1 MQTTEDR
8 RGVAVSR
15 SLNIA
20 AEYIDGPVAQGRGSL
35 PAVRYIGEWAA
46 GTVIPLGSRADGAL
60 GLSYSDLLA
69 LVNRGAGALA
79 AAGLEMEQRVALLLP
94 DSPDWLAA
102 FFGGIKL
109 GAVPVPLNTILPP
122 ADYVYLLNDSR
133 ARVLVV
139 DAGLWKALRES
150 RPELRFLRSVFVVGE
165 FEGDE
170 HAWDAALL
178 AASEEFEPVPTS
190 CDDAAFWLYSS
201 GSTGTPKG
209 AVHLQHDMLFCEQ
222 LYSRP
227 ILRLSPSDVVLS
239 AAKLFHAY
247 GLGNSSYFPFAAG
260 AQSVLFPGRATPQSM
275 FDLIARER
283 VTVFFGVP
291 TLFAQMLQAAEGGAA
306 CDCSSLRLCVSAA
319 EPLPADIVRR
329 WQARFAVDILDG
341 IGTTEALHIFLSNRE
356 GEVRPGSSGKP
367 LDGYDVRIVDD
378 DGSTVPPG
386 EIGSLEI
393 RGDSTLAYYWNQHE
407 RTKQTVRGEWITT
420 GDKYSVDSDG
430 YYWYAGRNDDMLKV
444 GGRWVSPAEVEAAL
458 VEHSSVLEAAV
469 VAQQDADQLV
479 KPKAY
484 VILRDGVTGSPEL
497 GVELQDFVKARIA
510 PYKYPR
516 WVEFVVELPKT
527 VTGKIQRYKL
537 RL

>member
-1 MQTTEDR
+1 MQTVVDR
-8 RGVAVSR
+8 SGVAVPR

-20 AEYIDGPVAQGRGSL
+20 SEYIDGPVARGHGRL
-35 PAVRYIGEWAA
+35 RAVCYIGEWAA
-46 GTVIPLGSRADGAL
+46 GARLPLGVPSDGAL
-60 GLSYSDLLA
+60 NLSYADLLA

-79 AAGLEMEQRVALLLP
+79 ATGLEMEQRVALLLQ

-102 FFGGIKL
+102 FFGAVKL
-109 GAVPVPLNTILPP
+109 GAVPVPMNTILP
-122 ADYVYLLNDSR
+122 ASDYVFLLNDSR

-139 DAGLWKALRES
+139 DAGLWQALRER
-150 RPELRFLRSVFVVGE
+150 RPELPFLRAVLVVGE
-165 FEGDE
+165 AGANETS
-170 HAWDAALL
+170 WDAALL
-178 AASEEFEPVPTS
+178 AAPEDFEAAPTT
-190 CDDAAFWLYSS
+190 CDDVAFWLYSS
-201 GSTGTPKG
+201 GSTGAPKG

-227 ILRLSPSDVVLS
+227 ILNLSSTDVVLS

-260 AQSVLFPGRATPQSM
+260 ARSVLFPGRTTPQTM

-291 TLFAQMLQAAEGGAA
+291 TLFAQMLQAAETGAA
-306 CDCSSLRLCVSAA
+306 VDCSSLRLCVSAA

-329 WQARFAVDILDG
+329 WKARFGVDILDG
-341 IGTTEALHIFLSNRE
+341 IGTTEALHIFISNRA

-367 LDGYDVRIVDD
+367 LPGYDARIVDD
-378 DGSTVPPG
+378 DGSIAPPG

-407 RTKQTVRGEWITT
+407 RTKQTVRGEWVGT
-420 GDKYSVDSDG
+420 GDKYSVDPDG
-430 YYWYAGRNDDMLKV
+430 YFWYAGRNDDMLKV

-458 VEHSSVLEAAV
+458 VEHPSVLEAAV
-469 VAQQDADQLV
+469 VAQQDADQLI

-484 VILRDGVTGSPEL
+484 VILRDGVSGSPAL
-497 GVELQDFVKARIA
+497 SAELQDFVKSRIA

-516 WVEFVVELPKT
+516 WVEFVAELPKT